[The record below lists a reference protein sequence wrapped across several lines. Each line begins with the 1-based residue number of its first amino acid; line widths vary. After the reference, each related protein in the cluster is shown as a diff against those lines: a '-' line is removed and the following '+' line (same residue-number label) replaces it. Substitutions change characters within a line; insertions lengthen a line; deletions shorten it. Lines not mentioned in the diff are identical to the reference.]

1 VGKTRTLRILAL
13 SKGRAGFD
21 TRPRRIKRIMPE
33 LYRVLRAGGRIV
45 TQDFFTS
52 EHHTSPV
59 MAALC
64 ALNMLV
70 GTPRDR
76 TYSEIDVRHWSE
88 AAGFHGI
95 HRPGVP
101 VPAGIPVATR

>member
-1 VGKTRTLRILAL
+1 
-13 SKGRAGFD
+13 
-21 TRPRRIKRIMPE
+21 
-33 LYRVLRAGGRIV
+33 V

-59 MAALC
+59 MAALH
-64 ALNMLV
+64 AFNMLV

-76 TYSEIDVRHWSE
+76 TYSEIDVRHWSK

-95 HRPGVP
+95 NRPGAS
-101 VPAGIPVATR
+101 VPAGIPATTR